1 MKESRSPTL
10 QVKFPDYLDL
20 GTARVFLGAVFRA
33 VTFFFVTG
41 LLPKVG
47 DWLVLWFLNSHP
59 NDPVM

>member
-1 MKESRSPTL
+1 MKESRSPTF

-41 LLPKVG
+41 LLPKVRR
-47 DWLVLWFLNSHP
+47 LVGSFGF
-59 NDPVM
+59 